1 MAKKKT
7 AVAAQAVETPVLVDT
22 VPDISNLSEDALSQ
36 LISAASTRRYELQ
49 NAGSAEREEK
59 YNEAK
64 KSDKVKALKAELK
77 ELNKEFA
84 ALLKNGHKVT
94 YQLPLTLTVTID
106 AYDADYN
113 GGTLAEQLANQD
125 YSDVDWDNLFQISVE
140 GDLGRG
146 ELPKDVHSLMQ
157 ENLENVLADACNEV
171 ARLTPDLTKQFDAFC
186 KKVNKFSAKVV
197 KAAEEVDPDGYHSV
211 ADLLD

>member
-7 AVAAQAVETPVLVDT
+7 AVAAQAVDTPVVDT
-22 VPDISNLSEDALSQ
+22 VPDISNLSEAALNE
-36 LISAASTRRYELQ
+36 LISAANTRRYELQ
-49 NAGSAEREEK
+49 NAGAAEREAAFA
-59 YNEAK
+59 EAK

-94 YQLPLTLTVTID
+94 YQLPLTLTVNID
-106 AYDADYN
+106 AYDATYN
-113 GGTLAEQLANQD
+113 GDTLAEQLANQD
-125 YSDVDWDNLFQISVE
+125 YSDVEWENLFQISVD

-146 ELPKDVHSLMQ
+146 DLPKDVHALMQ

-171 ARLTPDLTKQFDAFC
+171 ARLTPELTKTFEAFC

-197 KAAEEVDPDGYHSV
+197 KVGEEVDPDGHYST